1 MYAGRRGR
9 RPLQWRIVLG
19 NSNYNLKYLYIYA
32 IIRKRG

>member
-19 NSNYNLKYLYIYA
+19 NSNYNLSFRFMEEHYGI
-32 IIRKRG
+32 